1 MNTIEF
7 LQISAAVVPERE
19 ALVEVGGGGRRLTY
33 AEMQE
38 QVTRLANAIRGLGV
52 EQGDKIA
59 VMAQNSA
66 NFVLTYYA
74 CAMLG
79 VTLVP
84 LNYRSKD
91 EELSHMLNVSQAGVL
106 FVSERYLELVNRIR
120 PTLEHTKTLVSYDG
134 RGGRLRRLR
143 RTWSRGR
150 RRRTSGWRWMTT
162 SRRSSSS
169 RAARRPCRRA

>member
-19 ALVEVGGGGRRLTY
+19 ALVEVGGRGRRLTY
-33 AEMQE
+33 AAMQE

-52 EQGDKIA
+52 EQGQKIA

-66 NFVLTYYA
+66 DFVLTYYA
-74 CAMLG
+74 AAMLG

-91 EELSHMLNVSQAGVL
+91 EELTHMLNVS
-106 FVSERYLELVNRIR
+106 ERACCSSRSVTASW
-120 PTLEHTKTLVSYDG
+120 PPASS
-134 RGGRLRRLR
+134 RR
-143 RTWSRGR
+143 WSTR
-150 RRRTSGWRWMTT
+150 RRW
-162 SRRSSSS
+162 
-169 RAARRPCRRA
+169 